1 MAEIHTMPSRKGRLY
16 KADLPLFEQL
26 FLPLIEDPST
36 PQRVAGKATE
46 VLAYLGSQTISFNK
60 AEYIML
66 FPHQQRAVARMLRSS
81 RRPAVANELWA
92 VCFENMTRQGEISFD
107 RALFATELGVTP
119 HEVSKL
125 MSELVEFGALIRE
138 GTPRR
143 YRYFLNHHVGTRK
156 GLTKATDDMQAKA
169 KPLEL
174 LPLPPSERR
183 FRSVA
188 SLRPV
193 L

>member
-1 MAEIHTMPSRKGRLY
+1 MAEIRTMPSRKGQLY

-26 FLPLIEDPST
+26 LLPLIEDPGV
-36 PQRVAGKATE
+36 PARVSDAATGM
-46 VLAYLGSQTISFNK
+46 LAYLGGHTISFNK
-60 AEYIML
+60 AEFIML

-92 VCFENMTRQGEISFD
+92 VCFQNMTRQGEIAFD
-107 RALFATELGVTP
+107 RGLFAAELGVSP
-119 HEVSKL
+119 NEVSKL
-125 MSELVEFGALIRE
+125 MAELVEFGALIRE

-143 YRYFLNHHVGTRK
+143 YRYFLNHHVGTRQ
-156 GLTKATDDMQAKA
+156 GLTKATEDMQAKA

-174 LPLPPSERR
+174 LPLPPTERR
-183 FRSVA
+183 FRARSFPA
-188 SLRPV
+188 LV